1 MAIEV
6 VRLTGLC
13 SGGRCTVSLLWR
25 QNANTFSD
33 NEEVICE
40 WETSTFRQTR
50 KTVKYYFPDKPSG
63 HFDSFQV
70 DTTGRENVILNSQI
84 LNRFSRRGSEEQ
96 LSDTFKKRIKV

>member
-6 VRLTGLC
+6 VTLTGLC

-40 WETSTFRQTR
+40 RETSTFRQTR
-50 KTVKYYFPDKPSG
+50 KTVKYYFPDEPSG

-70 DTTGRENVILNSQI
+70 DKTGRENVI

-96 LSDTFKKRIKV
+96 LSDTFKKGIKV